1 MLNHDRGGNTMGRMF
16 QLFWSSII
24 VCGLFFGTVSSA
36 QSSVTLSATL
46 YSDPVSYSGN
56 CPGRITFKGKITLQT
71 TTLFIKPI
79 EVKYRFKR
87 SDGAVD
93 ASVKTLIFNKSGS
106 QDVIDS
112 WDLGGS
118 SLPTYCGWESI
129 EIISPNS
136 TESSKAGF
144 SLVCGNVQ
152 QPALTITEMFSIPK
166 GNDTCG
172 VGFRIKN
179 MGGATGDEYPQCIR
193 YILEGTI
200 CNGTNC
206 LSNQENI
213 KNSKNPGGEDTYTD
227 AFKPYL
233 LDFSKPFSV
242 KMRLYRKVAPSSQIQ
257 EIGSQFE
264 MTKDLK
270 CLVPKI
276 YQPVP
281 LPFSP
286 TPAK

>member
-1 MLNHDRGGNTMGRMF
+1 MGRMF

-24 VCGLFFGTVSSA
+24 VCGLFFGTVSPA
-36 QSSVTLSATL
+36 QSSVSATL
-46 YSDPVSYSGN
+46 DSEPLYYSGN
-56 CPGRITFKGKITLQT
+56 CPGKITFKGKITLQT
-71 TTLFIKPI
+71 TVPLIKPI

-93 ASVKTLIFNKSGS
+93 ANVKTLIFNKSGS
-106 QDVIDS
+106 QDVIDF
-112 WDLGGS
+112 WNLGGP

-129 EIISPNS
+129 EIISPN
-136 TESSKAGF
+136 TIESSKAYF

-152 QPALTITEMFSIPK
+152 QPALKITEMFSIPK

-179 MGGATGDEYPQCIR
+179 MGGATGANYPQCGIQHML
-193 YILEGTI
+193 IGVV

-206 LSNQENI
+206 LSRMEFI
-213 KNSKNPGGEDTYTD
+213 KNSMNPGGEDTYTD
-227 AFKPYL
+227 SFQSYL
-233 LDFSKPFSV
+233 IDFSKPFSV
-242 KMRLYRKVAPSSQIQ
+242 KMRLQRKIPPSTVQ
-257 EIGSQFE
+257 EIGSEFE

-270 CLVPKI
+270 CIVPKI